1 MEVSRMSYSDWKEK
15 RQEFQKIDVRGIQQ
29 NFFAGLKK
37 RAESLSEGEGM
48 EIVQSFDP
56 IPLYE
61 VMEGLGFE
69 HHTEQK
75 GEAEYHAYFYR
86 MEKKTAEKDIPM
98 RPAALTNMPLI
109 DENLGSI
116 AVSFWDLTWNDE
128 KRHLPY
134 ETRLLLS
141 LANAVGAGRMRQASR
156 ELVKAYIHGLDSAAL
171 DDVFELLAWNQGIGY
186 FSSEIGPSTL
196 FAAYKT
202 IKNMEKQ
209 GKERSEI
216 CSVLME
222 KFGEKNPDVKVQ

>member
-1 MEVSRMSYSDWKEK
+1 MSYTEWQDQVSDFKT
-15 RQEFQKIDVRGIQQ
+15 IDVRGIQG
-29 NFFAGLKK
+29 NFFQGIKKNAAAVPVGGGL
-37 RAESLSEGEGM
+37 
-48 EIVQSFDP
+48 EIIQSFDP

-69 HHTEQK
+69 HHTEQV
-75 GEAEYHAYFYR
+75 GDADFHVYFFRAE
-86 MEKKTAEKDIPM
+86 EKQEEKDIPM

-109 DENLGSI
+109 DEGLGKV
-116 AVSFWDLTWNDE
+116 AVEFWDLTWNDS

-134 ETRLLLS
+134 EMRLLLS
-141 LANAVGAGRMRQASR
+141 LTNAVGAGRMRQATR

-209 GKERSEI
+209 GKSRSEI
-216 CSVLME
+216 CEALKE

>member
-1 MEVSRMSYSDWKEK
+1 MSYADWKDK
-15 RQEFQKIDVRGIQQ
+15 AASFKKIDVRGVQG
-29 NFFAGLKK
+29 NFFPGLKQQALQVPVGAGL
-37 RAESLSEGEGM
+37 

-69 HHTEQK
+69 HHTRQA
-75 GEAEYHAYFYR
+75 GETEYHAYFYR
-86 MEKKTAEKDIPM
+86 AEMKQEEQDIPM

-109 DENLGSI
+109 DEGLGKV
-116 AVSFWDLTWNDE
+116 AVEFWDLTWNDQ

-134 ETRLLLS
+134 EIRLLLS
-141 LANAVGAGRMRQASR
+141 LTNAVGAGRMRQATR

-196 FAAYKT
+196 FQAYKT
-202 IKNMEKQ
+202 IKHMEKQ
-209 GKERSEI
+209 GRERGEI
-216 CSVLME
+216 CRTLKE
-222 KFGEKNPDVKVQ
+222 KFGEKNPDVRVQ

>member
-1 MEVSRMSYSDWKEK
+1 MSYMDWKEK
-15 RQEFQKIDVRGIQQ
+15 TSEFKKIDVRGIQG
-29 NFFAGLKK
+29 NFFAGLKSQAMK
-37 RAESLSEGEGM
+37 LNAGEGL
-48 EIVQSFDP
+48 EVVQSFDP

-69 HHTEQK
+69 HYTEK
-75 GEAEYHAYFYR
+75 NGEAEYHAYFYR
-86 MEKKTAEKDIPM
+86 KVVKQEEKEIPM

-109 DENLGSI
+109 DEKLGNI
-116 AVSFWDLTWNDE
+116 AVNFWDSWNDE
-128 KRHLPY
+128 NRYLPY

-141 LANAVGAGRMRQASR
+141 LTNAVGAGRMRQATR
-156 ELVKAYIHGLDSAAL
+156 ELVKAYIHGLDSKAL

-196 FAAYKT
+196 FTAYKT

-216 CSVLME
+216 CETLKE
-222 KFGEKNPDVKVQ
+222 KFGEKNPDVKV

>member
-1 MEVSRMSYSDWKEK
+1 MSYKEWQNK
-15 RQEFQKIDVRGIQQ
+15 TEDFKKIDVIGIQG
-29 NFFAGLKK
+29 NFFQGIKKHAVNTEVGNGLK
-37 RAESLSEGEGM
+37 
-48 EIVQSFDP
+48 IVQNFDP

-69 HHTEQK
+69 HYTEQVS
-75 GEAEYHAYFYR
+75 ENEFHAYFYR
-86 MEKKTAEKDIPM
+86 TEQKQDNGDIPM

-109 DENLGSI
+109 DEELGKV
-116 AVSFWDLTWNDE
+116 AVQFWDVTWNDR

-134 ETRLLLS
+134 EIRLLLS
-141 LANAVGAGRMRQASR
+141 LTNAVGAGRMRQATR

-202 IKNMEKQ
+202 IKNMERK
-209 GKERSEI
+209 GKSRAEI
-216 CSVLME
+216 AEVLKE
-222 KFGEKNPDVKVQ
+222 KFGEKNPDVKVM

>member
-1 MEVSRMSYSDWKEK
+1 MKYPEWMNKTADFKT
-15 RQEFQKIDVRGIQQ
+15 IDVRGIQG
-29 NFFAGLKK
+29 NFFQGIKKQAANTEVGNGL
-37 RAESLSEGEGM
+37 
-48 EIVQSFDP
+48 EIIQSFDP

-69 HHTEQK
+69 HYTEQK
-75 GEAEYHAYFYR
+75 GGAEFHAYFYR
-86 MEKKTAEKDIPM
+86 TEQKTDNGDIPM

-109 DENLGSI
+109 DEELGKV
-116 AVSFWDLTWNDE
+116 AVQFWDVTWNDS

-134 ETRLLLS
+134 EIRLLLS
-141 LANAVGAGRMRQASR
+141 LTNAVGAGRMRQATR

-202 IKNMEKQ
+202 IKNMEGK
-209 GKERSEI
+209 GKSRAEIAEVLKER
-216 CSVLME
+216 
-222 KFGEKNPDVKVQ
+222 FGEKNPDVKVM

>member
-1 MEVSRMSYSDWKEK
+1 MSYSEWKEK
-15 RQEFQKIDVRGIQQ
+15 TAVFKQVDVRGVQG
-29 NFFAGLKK
+29 NFFQGIKNQAMQIPSGNGL
-37 RAESLSEGEGM
+37 

-61 VMEGLGFE
+61 VMEDLGFE

-75 GEAEYHAYFYR
+75 GEAEFHAYFYR
-86 MEKKTAEKDIPM
+86 VEERQEGKDIPM

-109 DENLGSI
+109 DEKLGNI
-116 AVSFWDLTWNDE
+116 AVNFWDLTWNDK

-134 ETRLLLS
+134 EMRLLLS
-141 LANAVGAGRMRQASR
+141 LTNAVGAGRMRQATR

-196 FAAYKT
+196 FQAYKM
-202 IKNMEKQ
+202 IKNMEK
-209 GKERSEI
+209 KEKNRSEI
-216 CSVLME
+216 CAALKE
-222 KFGEKNPDVKVQ
+222 KFGEKNPDVKV

>member
-1 MEVSRMSYSDWKEK
+1 MSYTKWKDKTEGFK
-15 RQEFQKIDVRGIQQ
+15 KIDVRGIQG

-37 RAESLSEGEGM
+37 QAASVPAGSGIEV
-48 EIVQSFDP
+48 IQSFDP

-69 HHTEQK
+69 HYTEQK
-75 GEAEYHAYFYR
+75 GDAEYHAYFYR
-86 MEKKTAEKDIPM
+86 TAVKTEENDIPM

-109 DENLGSI
+109 DERLGNIS
-116 AVSFWDLTWNDE
+116 VGFWDLTWNDE

-134 ETRLLLS
+134 EIRLLLS
-141 LANAVGAGRMRQASR
+141 LTNAVGAGRMRQATR

-171 DDVFELLAWNQGIGY
+171 DDVFELIAWNQGIGY

-202 IKNMEKQ
+202 IKNMEKR
-209 GKERSEI
+209 GAERKDI
-216 CSVLME
+216 CEALKE
-222 KFGEKNPDVKVQ
+222 KFGEKNPDVKVM

>member
-1 MEVSRMSYSDWKEK
+1 MEYSDWKDIVT
-15 RQEFQKIDVRGIQQ
+15 EFKMIDVRGVQG
-29 NFFAGLKK
+29 NFFQGLKK
-37 RAESLSEGEGM
+37 QAMELSAGEGL

-75 GEAEYHAYFYR
+75 GEAEFHAYFYR
-86 MEKKTAEKDIPM
+86 AEVKMEEKDIPM

-109 DENLGSI
+109 DDKLGNI
-116 AVSFWDLTWNDE
+116 AVNFWDLTWNDDN
-128 KRHLPY
+128 RYLPY

-141 LANAVGAGRMRQASR
+141 LTNAVGAGRMRQATR
-156 ELVKAYIHGLDSAAL
+156 ELVKSYIHGLDSRAL

-196 FAAYKT
+196 FQAYKT

-209 GKERSEI
+209 GKERGEI
-216 CSVLME
+216 CGMLKE
-222 KFGEKNPDVKVQ
+222 KFGEKNPDVKV

>member
-1 MEVSRMSYSDWKEK
+1 MSYSDWKDK
-15 RQEFQKIDVRGIQQ
+15 TAEFKTVNVRGIQG
-29 NFFAGLKK
+29 NFFQGLKK
-37 RAESLSEGEGM
+37 QAMGLSVGQGLEV
-48 EIVQSFDP
+48 VQSFDP

-61 VMEGLGFE
+61 VMEDLGYE
-69 HHTEQK
+69 HHTEQT
-75 GEAEYHAYFYR
+75 GDTEFHAYFYR
-86 MEKKTAEKDIPM
+86 TVAKQEEKDIPM

-109 DENLGSI
+109 DEGLGKV
-116 AVSFWDLTWNDE
+116 AVEFWDLTWNDN
-128 KRHLPY
+128 RRYLPY
-134 ETRLLLS
+134 EMRLLLS
-141 LANAVGAGRMRQASR
+141 LTNAVGAGRMRQATR

-209 GKERSEI
+209 GKERGEI
-216 CSVLME
+216 CEALKE

>member
-1 MEVSRMSYSDWKEK
+1 MSYKEWQNK
-15 RQEFQKIDVRGIQQ
+15 TEDFKKIDVRGIQG
-29 NFFAGLKK
+29 NFFQGIKKHAVNTEVGNGLK
-37 RAESLSEGEGM
+37 
-48 EIVQSFDP
+48 IVQNFDP

-69 HHTEQK
+69 HYTEQVS
-75 GEAEYHAYFYR
+75 ENEFHAYFYR
-86 MEKKTAEKDIPM
+86 TEQKQDNGDIPM

-109 DENLGSI
+109 DEELGKA
-116 AVSFWDLTWNDE
+116 AVQFWDVTWNDR

-134 ETRLLLS
+134 EIRLLLS
-141 LANAVGAGRMRQASR
+141 LTNAVGAGRMRQATR

-202 IKNMEKQ
+202 IKNMERK
-209 GKERSEI
+209 GKSRAEI
-216 CSVLME
+216 AEVLKE
-222 KFGEKNPDVKVQ
+222 KFGEKNPDVKVM